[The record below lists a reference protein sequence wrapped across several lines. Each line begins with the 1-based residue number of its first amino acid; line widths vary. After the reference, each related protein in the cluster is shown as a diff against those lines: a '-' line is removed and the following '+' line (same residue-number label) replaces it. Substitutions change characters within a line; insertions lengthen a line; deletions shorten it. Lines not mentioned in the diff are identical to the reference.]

1 MRSDSRYLIEALL
14 ERIHPGTAHHR
25 DRTNSCKNRQAG
37 TQHHRQCKRQTDR
50 YRSLDGALAYPKPF
64 DKLQR
69 PIPFTPEYRMFLS
82 VPHSIG
88 KSQHNPVTQRKRLPG
103 HLFREAFINSV

>member
-1 MRSDSRYLIEALL
+1 MN
-14 ERIHPGTAHHR
+14 HPGTAHHR

-37 TQHHRQCKRQTDR
+37 TQHHRQRKRQTDR